1 MIQENKEAV
10 LSYGRL
16 EGLTDD
22 PIANENPM
30 LSDDKLKALQ
40 DDIAANGQLNPVV
53 IFKDKIIDG
62 RNRLAAIKNLRKDLK
77 VVYVNSSY
85 EDAVV
90 LAKSYNDKRRHMSK
104 SQFAMRAAYAI
115 KKSREDTNL
124 KKISVDDVPEVVED
138 LVSKRHVE
146 SALTLVDRDLE
157 LAKKVFEGE
166 LDLSDALRSL
176 GVAARPQGTKSETE
190 EYLLKTYS
198 ESAANEYKKYLKKG
212 NYSKETLAKELVEAN
227 MEIEKLKGTIK

>member
-1 MIQENKEAV
+1 MSQDIKEAT
-10 LSYGRL
+10 LQYDRL
-16 EGLTDD
+16 EGFTAD

-30 LSDDKLKALQ
+30 LSEEKLKILQ

-62 RNRLAAIKNLRKDLK
+62 RNRLAAIRNLKKDLK

-85 EDAVV
+85 EDAVS

-115 KKSREDTNL
+115 IKSREDTNQ
-124 KKISVDDVPEVVED
+124 KKISVDNVSEVAES

-146 SALTLVDRDLE
+146 SALKLVNNNAE
-157 LAKKVFEGE
+157 LANKVFMGE
-166 LDLSDALRSL
+166 LDLSDALRSV
-176 GVAARPQGTKSETE
+176 GVAAKQPSSKSEIET
-190 EYLLKTYS
+190 YLTKTYS
-198 ESAANEYKKYLKKG
+198 ATAAEEYKKYLKKG
-212 NYSKETLAKELVEAN
+212 KYSKETLAKELVEAK
-227 MEIEKLKGTIK
+227 MQIENLKRSI